1 MFVGLSPLIA
11 DPNPAPMDALNGPPT
26 ANPIAPVTAGRI
38 FFNIY
43 RPYFLGVT
51 APVNNLGAITL
62 TSRLIS
68 ARVVS
73 VLGSATSLLA

>member
-11 DPNPAPMDALNGPPT
+11 DPNPAPMDAPIGPPI

-51 APVNNLGAITL
+51 APVNNLGAMTL
-62 TSRLIS
+62 TSRRIS
-68 ARVVS
+68 SVVVS
-73 VLGSATSLLA
+73 VLGSAISLLA